1 MRCLRFCIL
10 VFLFCTHIYAQQGK
24 NNPFTL
30 TFDDMAQ
37 ITSLAGADLLE
48 SSFTKDSKTKKVLM
62 ISDFNNLSDFDI
74 DIGLLARELISD
86 MVRSQKF
93 ALTAAISGN
102 AFNADP
108 SLDKIRA
115 MRNNEEFADIIP
127 KGTLIAP
134 KYSLSARITNDT
146 TKQGSLHI
154 VSYHFIFSI
163 VNLESGLVEWDYI
176 EHIKKAS
183 KEPLPALDRESLYGK
198 KCLATSLGAKER
210 KEACEVAI
218 SEIWLGIFESIPQN
232 KKPLLHSYALKAC
245 ELDSPFGCR
254 ALGASYK
261 FEKKDLNNAKK
272 YYEKACDSKDGG
284 GCYNL
289 SIMYEHAQGIPQN
302 IPLAKKYA
310 TLSCDY
316 GFKAGCENLKA
327 LEQYSENENLDKYG
341 LMYKSD
347 CENGL
352 GTACERLSSYYYH
365 GFGGANKNHTQARIL
380 LEKGC
385 ELKDANSCY
394 QLGLWE
400 MQGLGG
406 TTKDANK
413 ALEHTLFACESDVK
427 RNCKA
432 VSALSEEKANIY
444 RCEEHTKIII
454 NVACSGAASIYEHG
468 FGSVSSN
475 NELAL
480 KYYQKAC
487 KGGLDNACS
496 MFNSLQQ
503 KLK

>member
-1 MRCLRFCIL
+1 MRGLRFCIL
-10 VFLFCTHIYAQQGK
+10 VFLFCTYIYAESNK
-24 NNPFTL
+24 NSPFVL
-30 TFDDMAQ
+30 NFDDISQ

-48 SSFTKDSKTKKVLM
+48 SSFIKDSKTKKVLM

-74 DIGLLARELISD
+74 DIGLLARKIITDTVS
-86 MVRSQKF
+86 SQKIT
-93 ALTAAISGN
+93 LTAAIAGN

-183 KEPLPALDRESLYGK
+183 KEPLPLERESLYGK
-198 KCLATSLGAKER
+198 KCLAASLPLKEQ
-210 KEACEVAI
+210 KAACEVAI
-218 SEIWLGIFESIPQN
+218 SEVWLGIFESIPQN

-254 ALGASYK
+254 TLGASYK
-261 FEKKDLNNAKK
+261 FEKKDLSNAKK
-272 YYEKACDSKDGG
+272 YYEKACDNKDGG

-289 SIMYEHAQGIPQN
+289 SIIYEHAQGVAQN

-310 TLSCDY
+310 TLSCNY

-327 LEQYSENENLDKYG
+327 LEQYSENENLDRYG

-347 CENGL
+347 CEDGL

>member
-1 MRCLRFCIL
+1 MRGLRFCIL
-10 VFLFCTHIYAQQGK
+10 VFLFCTYIYAEPNK
-24 NNPFTL
+24 NSPFVL
-30 TFDDMAQ
+30 NFDDISQ
-37 ITSLAGADLLE
+37 ITSLAGVDLLE
-48 SSFTKDSKTKKVLM
+48 SSFIKDSKTKKVLM

-74 DIGLLARELISD
+74 DIGLLARKIITDTVS
-86 MVRSQKF
+86 SQKIT
-93 ALTAAISGN
+93 LTAAIAGN

-183 KEPLPALDRESLYGK
+183 KEPLPLERESLYGK
-198 KCLATSLGAKER
+198 KCLAASLPLKEQ
-210 KEACEVAI
+210 KAACEVAI
-218 SEIWLGIFESIPQN
+218 SEVWLGIFESIPQN

-261 FEKKDLNNAKK
+261 FEKKDLSNAKK
-272 YYEKACDSKDGG
+272 YYEKA
-284 GCYNL
+284 
-289 SIMYEHAQGIPQN
+289 
-302 IPLAKKYA
+302 
-310 TLSCDY
+310 
-316 GFKAGCENLKA
+316 
-327 LEQYSENENLDKYG
+327 
-341 LMYKSD
+341 
-347 CENGL
+347 
-352 GTACERLSSYYYH
+352 
-365 GFGGANKNHTQARIL
+365 
-380 LEKGC
+380 C

>member
-1 MRCLRFCIL
+1 MRGLRFCIL
-10 VFLFCTHIYAQQGK
+10 VFLFCTYIYAEPNK
-24 NNPFTL
+24 NSPFVL
-30 TFDDMAQ
+30 NFDDISQ

-48 SSFTKDSKTKKVLM
+48 SSFIKDSKTKKVLM

-74 DIGLLARELISD
+74 DIGLLARKIITDTVS
-86 MVRSQKF
+86 SQKIT
-93 ALTAAISGN
+93 LTAAIAGN

-183 KEPLPALDRESLYGK
+183 KEPLPLERESLYGK
-198 KCLATSLGAKER
+198 KCLAASLPLKEQ
-210 KEACEVAI
+210 KAACEVAI
-218 SEIWLGIFESIPQN
+218 SEVWLGIFESIPQN

-261 FEKKDLNNAKK
+261 FEKKDLSNAKK
-272 YYEKACDSKDGG
+272 YYEKA
-284 GCYNL
+284 
-289 SIMYEHAQGIPQN
+289 
-302 IPLAKKYA
+302 
-310 TLSCDY
+310 
-316 GFKAGCENLKA
+316 
-327 LEQYSENENLDKYG
+327 
-341 LMYKSD
+341 
-347 CENGL
+347 
-352 GTACERLSSYYYH
+352 
-365 GFGGANKNHTQARIL
+365 
-380 LEKGC
+380 C

>member
-1 MRCLRFCIL
+1 MRGLRFCIL
-10 VFLFCTHIYAQQGK
+10 VFLFCTYIYAEPNK
-24 NNPFTL
+24 NSPFVL
-30 TFDDMAQ
+30 NFDDISQ
-37 ITSLAGADLLE
+37 ITSLAGVDLLE
-48 SSFTKDSKTKKVLM
+48 SSFIKDSKTKKVLM

-74 DIGLLARELISD
+74 DIGLLARKIITDTVS
-86 MVRSQKF
+86 SQKIT
-93 ALTAAISGN
+93 LTAAIAGN

-183 KEPLPALDRESLYGK
+183 KEPLPLERESLYGK
-198 KCLATSLGAKER
+198 KCLAASLPLKEQ
-210 KEACEVAI
+210 KAACEVAI

-261 FEKKDLNNAKK
+261 FEKKDLSNAKK
-272 YYEKACDSKDGG
+272 YYEKA
-284 GCYNL
+284 
-289 SIMYEHAQGIPQN
+289 
-302 IPLAKKYA
+302 
-310 TLSCDY
+310 
-316 GFKAGCENLKA
+316 
-327 LEQYSENENLDKYG
+327 
-341 LMYKSD
+341 
-347 CENGL
+347 
-352 GTACERLSSYYYH
+352 
-365 GFGGANKNHTQARIL
+365 
-380 LEKGC
+380 C